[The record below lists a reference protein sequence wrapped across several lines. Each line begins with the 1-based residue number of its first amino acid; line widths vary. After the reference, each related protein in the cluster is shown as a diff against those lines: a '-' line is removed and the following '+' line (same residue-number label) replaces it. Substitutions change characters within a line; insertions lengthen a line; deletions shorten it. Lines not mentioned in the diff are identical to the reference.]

1 MDLGLSQNFLTESQ
15 RQAAIAYL
23 LTQLEPDTL
32 LSLHDFIH
40 TAEWPVHW
48 HFGFGTHV
56 RNLLRG
62 KYHWDDQLLDAEWV
76 PLVEHAV
83 REYVETNPPEATE

>member
-1 MDLGLSQNFLTESQ
+1 MLPPQNFITESQ

-23 LTQLEPDTL
+23 LTSLDDKTL

-40 TAEWPVHW
+40 TAEWPMQW

-56 RNLLRG
+56 RNLLRE
-62 KYHWDDQLLDAEWV
+62 KYHWDDHLLDAEWV
-76 PLVEHAV
+76 GLVEQAV
-83 REYVETNPPEATE
+83 REYVEADVPEEAAQ